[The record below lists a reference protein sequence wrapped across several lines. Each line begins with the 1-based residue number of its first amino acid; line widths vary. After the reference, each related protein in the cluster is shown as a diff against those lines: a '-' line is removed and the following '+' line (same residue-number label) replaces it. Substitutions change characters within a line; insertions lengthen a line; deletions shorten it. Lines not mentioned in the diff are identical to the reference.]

1 MDLNDVAV
9 FERVVSDGSLTA
21 AAARLGQPKSS
32 VSRALSRLEA
42 DLGVRLLQRT
52 TRKLH
57 LTEAGHV
64 FFERTRRVLGELRDA
79 EQAVSQL
86 QEAPRGNLRITL
98 PVELGM
104 RFMGRVVAEFMQRY
118 PEVNIEAE
126 LSGRLVNL
134 VDEGFDLGLRI
145 GEFRDSS
152 LVARKLG
159 NLSARFYASPSYL
172 GRHGLPKKVD
182 ELSAHETILFM
193 QTRENTVLVFRDDE
207 PMQGD
212 AAANMGHRLTLK
224 GRLTVNNVRM
234 GCDAAVSGLGLVLM
248 PAFLCA
254 EEIANGALLP
264 VLPEY
269 RVCLGGLYAM
279 YPSREHMPIALRA
292 FLDFL
297 VERMQEHPWFE

>member
-9 FERVVSDGSLTA
+9 FERVVSEGSLTA
-21 AAARLGQPKSS
+21 AAARLNQPKSS
-32 VSRALSRLEA
+32 VSRSLSRLEA

-57 LTEAGHV
+57 LTEAGQV
-64 FFERTRRVLGELRDA
+64 FFDRTRRVLGELRDA
-79 EQAVSQL
+79 EQAVTQL
-86 QEAPRGNLRITL
+86 QESPRGNLRITM

-104 RFMGRVVAEFMQRY
+104 KFMGRVVAEFMQRY
-118 PEVNIEAE
+118 PEVSIEVE

-152 LVARKLG
+152 LVARRLG

-172 GRHGLPKKVD
+172 GRHGVPKKPED
-182 ELSAHETILFM
+182 MSAHETILFM
-193 QTRENTVLVFRDDE
+193 QTRENTVQLFRDNQRDE
-207 PMQGD
+207 GP
-212 AAANMGHRLTLK
+212 AACKLTLA
-224 GRLTVNNVRM
+224 GRLTVNNVSM
-234 GCDAAVSGLGLVLM
+234 ACDAAISGMGIALM

-254 EEIANGALLP
+254 DAVASGQLLP

-269 RVCLGGLYAM
+269 RVCNGGLYAM
-279 YPSREHMPIALRA
+279 YPSREHMPVALRA

-297 VERMQEHPWFE
+297 IERMNEHPWFE

>member
-9 FERVVSDGSLTA
+9 FERVVSEGSLTA
-21 AAARLGQPKSS
+21 AATRLGQPKSS
-32 VSRALSRLEA
+32 VSRALSRLES

-57 LTEAGHV
+57 LTEAGQV
-64 FFERTRRVLGELRDA
+64 FFDRTRRVLGELRDA
-79 EQAVSQL
+79 EQAVTQL
-86 QEAPRGNLRITL
+86 QESPRGNLRITM

-104 RFMGRVVAEFMQRY
+104 KFMGRVVAEFMQRY
-118 PEVNIEAE
+118 PEVSIEVE
-126 LSGRLVNL
+126 LSGRVVNL

-152 LVARKLG
+152 LVARRLG

-172 GRHGLPKKVD
+172 GRHGVPKKPED
-182 ELSAHETILFM
+182 MAEHEMILFM
-193 QTRENTVLVFRDDE
+193 QTKENIVQLFRETLRDGGQ
-207 PMQGD
+207 QGCK
-212 AAANMGHRLTLK
+212 LTLH
-224 GRLTVNNVRM
+224 GRLTVNNVSM
-234 GCDAAVSGLGLVLM
+234 ACDAAVSGLGIALA
-248 PAFLCA
+248 PPFLCA
-254 EEIANGALLP
+254 DAVASGQLLP

-269 RVCLGGLYAM
+269 RVCNGGLYAM

-297 VERMQEHPWFE
+297 GERMKDHPWFE